1 MGVSHE
7 FIRAVK
13 LCRSCKV
20 LVKSEDYGIYYKKT
34 WKGRKRRMEQMMNG
48 SRRRKMIVTLLKQ
61 SAEPLSGAMLGK
73 ETGVS
78 RQVVVQ
84 DIALLRTEGYEIAAT
99 PRGYVLNT
107 SNQVM
112 RVFKTYHTNEQT
124 EAELNAIVD
133 LGGCV
138 RDVMVNHRAY
148 GKMTATLNIR
158 NRRDV
163 QIFMNQLKT
172 GKSTPLLNVTS
183 GYHFHTVTAERT
195 EILDE
200 IEQSLKAMGML
211 AEILPYESELTEV

>member
-1 MGVSHE
+1 
-7 FIRAVK
+7 
-13 LCRSCKV
+13 
-20 LVKSEDYGIYYKKT
+20 
-34 WKGRKRRMEQMMNG
+34 MEQVMNG
-48 SRRRKMIVTLLKQ
+48 SQRRKLIVSLLKQ
-61 SAEPLSGAMLGK
+61 STEPLSGSALGK
-73 ETGVS
+73 ETKVS

-112 RVFKTYHTNEQT
+112 RVFKTCHTNEMT
-124 EAELNAIVD
+124 EAELKAIVD

-138 RDVMVNHRAY
+138 LDVIVNHRAY
-148 GKMTATLNIR
+148 GKMTAALNIR

-163 QIFMNQLKT
+163 QKFMEQLKS

-183 GYHFHTVTAERT
+183 GYHFHTVTAERE

-200 IEQSLKAMGML
+200 IEDVLKEMGIL
-211 AEILPYESELTEV
+211 AEILPYENELTEV